1 MIDSVLFSPHD
12 IRFYSH
18 PHTMS
23 SAPTN
28 PSLTQPT
35 TTTTATP
42 SIWAGL
48 ATFLAAFGGL
58 LGFLLHVAAAKLSYD
73 KYGSIGWAI
82 LDFIFGSIY
91 IPYYAFFLNSSSAQ
105 PTMGGRPRRR

>member
-1 MIDSVLFSPHD
+1 
-12 IRFYSH
+12 
-18 PHTMS
+18 MS

-35 TTTTATP
+35 TTTTP